1 MKCKKCEEYYI
12 YNDYKFCSICYKQ
25 MNGYDYVSID
35 NIKDCL
41 IKKYINKNKFNLL
54 LKILLGNIS
63 KKITLL
69 EVSNL
74 VDDTFL
80 MSNECNIIY
89 GLLKDKITNYS
100 PLGVSEEQQGL
111 QHYWYGSA
119 YNLEHILFSRVI
131 DYWNITNT
139 SIGGCYYSDDNIKPV
154 SINNANIV
162 IRRNLHRCKYELY
175 KCKNYK

>member
-119 YNLEHILFSRVI
+119 YNLEHILFSEGGETHR
-131 DYWNITNT
+131 TNDFLFLCFSPGRFAFCLFLT
-139 SIGGCYYSDDNIKPV
+139 LFFVPGILD
-154 SINNANIV
+154 
-162 IRRNLHRCKYELY
+162 
-175 KCKNYK
+175 

>member
-89 GLLKDKITNYS
+89 GLLKDKITNEYS
-100 PLGVSEEQQGL
+100 NLILKVDSNSFIPKNEENTDY
-111 QHYWYGSA
+111 HTSFEPIV
-119 YNLEHILFSRVI
+119 LESMQVLIFKKL
-131 DYWNITNT
+131 
-139 SIGGCYYSDDNIKPV
+139 
-154 SINNANIV
+154 
-162 IRRNLHRCKYELY
+162 
-175 KCKNYK
+175 